1 MAVKKS
7 VKLSVVRGLKQRG
20 FGKPERARLVKNA
33 PELVG
38 FLSSFVPKNPKERE
52 LGARVL
58 DLASND
64 AIMRAKAANKLGQLN
79 DSKAIEPLL
88 SALKDPVLDVRAQA
102 AFALGSLKD
111 LRAVNPLLGLLKNGE
126 AKSRSIAAA
135 VLGEFR
141 LSEVVEA
148 LINAAKDKDARVRQT
163 VAKSLGGF
171 QENPQAMKTLELFL
185 RDPDDFVAAQAAY
198 SLRPKKK

>member
-1 MAVKKS
+1 VVVKKS

-20 FGKPERARLVKNA
+20 FGKPERAKLVKKA

-38 FLSSFVPKNPKERE
+38 FLSSFVPKNPQERE

-58 DLASND
+58 DLASDD

-79 DSKAIEPLL
+79 DSRAIEPLL
-88 SALKDPVLDVRAQA
+88 SALKDTVFDVRTQA

-111 LRAVNPLLGLLKNGE
+111 LRAVNPLLELLKSGE
-126 AKSRSIAAA
+126 AKPRSIAAT
-135 VLGEFR
+135 VLGAFK
-141 LSEVVEA
+141 LPEVAKA
-148 LINAAKDKDARVRQT
+148 LIEAAKDKDARVRQT
-163 VAKSLGGF
+163 VAKSLGSF
-171 QENPQAMKTLELFL
+171 QEYPPAIKALELLL